1 MSSITVNRRVLQKLI
16 PIAIGYLALGIA
28 CGILAQQ
35 AGLTPLEALGMS
47 VLVFAGSG
55 QFIGIAM
62 MAQGAALVSIGLTIF
77 IVNLRHLLFS
87 STLMNFFNG
96 RSKNFLIGYAHGITD
111 ETFAVNLNAFETE
124 TDPRWT
130 CEEALGLN
138 ITSCAVWSL
147 SNALGCYAAAY
158 LNPPTELVSYL
169 LIAMFLGIW
178 VNYLTDRKMIITG
191 LVSGLLAIL
200 LSQIVPYKLHIVLAT
215 LAASGAACYITERH
229 AGGAPFFAAGRQT
242 CTTLVQNL
250 AHLCADS
257 YFRRAGPA
265 RRLSARRQPGSGTE
279 QPVPVVDR
287 HHLPAGL

>member
-147 SNALGCYAAAY
+147 SDALGCY
-158 LNPPTELVSYL
+158 
-169 LIAMFLGIW
+169 AMFLGIW

-229 AGGAPFFAAGRQT
+229 AGGADNVR
-242 CTTLVQNL
+242 
-250 AHLCADS
+250 
-257 YFRRAGPA
+257 
-265 RRLSARRQPGSGTE
+265 
-279 QPVPVVDR
+279 
-287 HHLPAGL
+287 

>member
-77 IVNLRHLLFS
+77 IVNLN
-87 STLMNFFNG
+87 T
-96 RSKNFLIGYAHGITD
+96 
-111 ETFAVNLNAFETE
+111 FETE
-124 TDPRWT
+124 TEPRWT

-138 ITSCAVWSL
+138 VTSCAVWSL

-229 AGGAPFFAAGRQT
+229 AGGADNVR
-242 CTTLVQNL
+242 
-250 AHLCADS
+250 
-257 YFRRAGPA
+257 
-265 RRLSARRQPGSGTE
+265 
-279 QPVPVVDR
+279 
-287 HHLPAGL
+287 

>member
-62 MAQGAALVSIGLTIF
+62 MAQGAALVSLNCSHSSRILLKSFSKG
-77 IVNLRHLLFS
+77 LFS

-229 AGGAPFFAAGRQT
+229 AGGADNVR
-242 CTTLVQNL
+242 
-250 AHLCADS
+250 
-257 YFRRAGPA
+257 
-265 RRLSARRQPGSGTE
+265 
-279 QPVPVVDR
+279 
-287 HHLPAGL
+287 